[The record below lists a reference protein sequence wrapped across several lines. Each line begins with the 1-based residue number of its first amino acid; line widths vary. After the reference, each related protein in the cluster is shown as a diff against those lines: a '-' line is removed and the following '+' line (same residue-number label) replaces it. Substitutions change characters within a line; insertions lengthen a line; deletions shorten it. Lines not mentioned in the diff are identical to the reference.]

1 MVLTISNENYKASAR
16 STSHFNIGK
25 YIKDA
30 IQKKI
35 ILSGGGHNL
44 AAGFSIKK
52 NKIKEFENFINKS
65 YLEKNSSLSK
75 KYITKI
81 SLDAINKNFFDMLN
95 KLKPFGVNNENPIFL
110 LEKIKIYKPKI
121 LKNKFVSFYVKSG
134 NRKLIPGISFTFT
147 ESEVAQNLLFN
158 KNEMSL
164 IIQIKENN
172 WNNKKN
178 LQLIVLDVIRISNKA

>member
-1 MVLTISNENYKASAR
+1 MKI
-16 STSHFNIGK
+16 
-25 YIKDA
+25 IKRQQDQLL
-30 IQKKI
+30 ILIWKIYQRCYSKKI

-65 YLEKNSSLSK
+65 YLEKFSLSK

-147 ESEVAQNLLFN
+147 EFEVAQNLLFN

-178 LQLIVLDVIRISNKA
+178 LQLIVLRCY